1 MPIPCAQTL
10 ISRCRLLPAV
20 IQESGTALPA
30 SQDTPLC
37 LCPALG
43 SRSGLHPL
51 GLRPFT
57 VTSYCVHG
65 GAVPPGSN
73 RKTPTLKFSG
83 FNHAALTLA
92 PYASCAPYGYATQC
106 SLPSGC
112 QPFSGGSFNPP
123 GIVNTF
129 HFVCFIIY
137 SSCFGSW
144 RDDPFLALLKCLRT
158 MGQRYASRVA
168 TFLLIFPPTNY
179 WRPANA

>member
-1 MPIPCAQTL
+1 MPSPYAQTL
-10 ISRCRLLPAV
+10 VSRCRLHPAV

-37 LCPALG
+37 FCPALR
-43 SRSGLHPL
+43 SRPGLHAP

-57 VTSYCVHG
+57 VTSYYVHD

-73 RKTPTLKFSG
+73 RKTPTIKFSG
-83 FNHAALTLA
+83 FNHAALSLA

-112 QPFSGGSFNPP
+112 QPFSGGSLNPP

-129 HFVCFIIY
+129 HFFICFIIV

-144 RDDPFLALLKCLRT
+144 RDDPFFLFRKRRSRWLFQF
-158 MGQRYASRVA
+158 GQ
-168 TFLLIFPPTNY
+168 T
-179 WRPANA
+179 